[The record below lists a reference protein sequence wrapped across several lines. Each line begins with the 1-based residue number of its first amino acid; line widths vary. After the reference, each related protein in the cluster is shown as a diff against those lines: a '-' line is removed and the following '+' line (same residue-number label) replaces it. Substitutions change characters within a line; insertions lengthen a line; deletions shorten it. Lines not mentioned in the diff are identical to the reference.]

1 MTIPLLTGGELPMP
15 SQSGLYGDVP
25 EDTGFGE
32 LSVARRFLDSPSAL
46 AGAVIVAGVVV
57 VALVSLV
64 WTPYNP
70 DAQSLNH
77 AFAGITWAHPLGTDE
92 YGRDELSRLM
102 AGSRVSLYAGVVAVL
117 IASLAGVPAGLLAAE
132 RGGITSEVTM
142 RFADLLFAFPALLS
156 AICLVAALGAS
167 TTTAMIAIGIAS
179 VPYYARVTRAGAL
192 GVLGSQYVLAA
203 RAYGRGRLA
212 IAWRHV
218 LPNITPLLIVQ
229 STLLFSVG
237 ILAEAA
243 LSFLGLGTAP
253 PSATWGLMLEDAQRN
268 YLSSNPILS
277 LWPALAIAVTV
288 LGFNLLGDGLRD
300 VLDPR
305 LRSRA

>member
-1 MTIPLLTGGELPMP
+1 MSVPLLAGAVAELEQPIEDTDFQELPA
-15 SQSGLYGDVP
+15 V
-25 EDTGFGE
+25 T
-32 LSVARRFLDSPSAL
+32 RFLRSPSAL
-46 AGAVIVAGVVV
+46 AGGLIVGAVVFI
-57 VALVSLV
+57 ALLSLV

-77 AFAGITWAHPLGTDE
+77 AFAGVSWAHPLGTDE

-102 AGSRVSLYAGVVAVL
+102 AGSRVSLYAGVLAVL
-117 IASLAGVPAGLLAAE
+117 IASLAGVPAGLIAAE
-132 RGGITSEVTM
+132 RGGMTSEVTM
-142 RFADLLFAFPALLS
+142 RLADLLFAFPALLS

-179 VPYYARVTRAGAL
+179 VPYYARVTRSGAL
-192 GVLGSQYVLAA
+192 GVLGSEYVLAA
-203 RAYGRGRLA
+203 RAYGRSRPA
-212 IAWRHV
+212 IIRRHV
-218 LPNITPLLIVQ
+218 VPNILPLLIVL

-243 LSFLGLGTAP
+243 LSFLGLGTSP

-268 YLSSNPILS
+268 YLSSNPLLS

-305 LRSRA
+305 LRSRT